1 MVMCFS
7 NSACMYANISCMYS
21 AYKLRE
27 LLYHTGVFL
36 LNLMFLSML
45 TTCFSYRYL
54 CTILELYA
62 YSLIPSFFNHF
73 TIHFCFLTC
82 FRFCDQASA
91 CNSSI
96 FGDCSS
102 LCSWCIAQAC
112 RFESLCC
119 FEEWISFKFSFNIR
133 FDLAFTCYRCF
144 CLEVWHWNSFWIVLL
159 SGLSIAIIFFK
170 FSICAIHIQK

>member
-102 LCSWCIAQAC
+102 LCSWCIVHAC
-112 RFESLCC
+112 RFLKFVLFWRVNFFQVFIQYQVWPCFHMLQMFLFGSL
-119 FEEWISFKFSFNIR
+119 
-133 FDLAFTCYRCF
+133 A
-144 CLEVWHWNSFWIVLL
+144 LEQFLQSYSSNFPFVQYTFRNSFLHWAG
-159 SGLSIAIIFFK
+159 SR
-170 FSICAIHIQK
+170 